1 VSRAFNTCFSSLSS
15 DHPSLRVRSPK
26 CGANTVSRIGAL
38 CLSSIAFI
46 FAKSRLDYLFVRLS
60 GSKQA
65 LVYGTVRLSSDT
77 LNAMIDTCT
86 IPINIAIARLHAN
99 EILAKD
105 ETLRHRSPLYSY
117 GGPILSPPRNSNSSA
132 CPGTSSSTHARR
144 LGAPRPHGMQ
154 QKIRRRSRSHQRVL
168 QQQELG
174 KKRSPLHERSQL
186 KTQDSSGD

>member
-1 VSRAFNTCFSSLSS
+1 MFLVPVERPPITPCQKSKVWRKHCVSNWGSLSEFYC
-15 DHPSLRVRSPK
+15 LY
-26 CGANTVSRIGAL
+26 L
-38 CLSSIAFI
+38 CKITF
-46 FAKSRLDYLFVRLS
+46 RLPLVRLS